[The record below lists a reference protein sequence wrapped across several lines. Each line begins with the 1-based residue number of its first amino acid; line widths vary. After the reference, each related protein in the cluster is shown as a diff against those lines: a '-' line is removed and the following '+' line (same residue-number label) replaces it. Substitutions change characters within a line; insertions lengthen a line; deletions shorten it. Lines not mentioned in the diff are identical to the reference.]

1 MAVSF
6 YLGACTQGKEHR
18 YSIRDIS
25 LNLNRRVLEVF
36 IKFLRPNQTQVYTG
50 EPIFL
55 GFSFGLVI
63 SCKDD
68 DMRTDYNCEFTH
80 KL

>member
-18 YSIRDIS
+18 YSIRDIG

-36 IKFLRPNQTQVYTG
+36 VKFLRPNQTQVYTG
-50 EPIFL
+50 EPKIRVIFKEID
-55 GFSFGLVI
+55 SM
-63 SCKDD
+63 SC
-68 DMRTDYNCEFTH
+68 
-80 KL
+80 